1 MKDLNKK
8 AKAYALKN
16 ALAHDGKAQQGSVI
30 SSLFNE
36 GLEKSEIGKYA
47 REIKKIVDDVN
58 ALSIEEQEKEIEKL
72 KDEISERKS
81 REGLPE
87 LPNVPKDGV
96 IMRFAPAAS
105 GPMHLG
111 HAITGMPNSLYVKKY
126 GGKFYIRIE
135 DTNPEKVFADCY
147 KTFKEDSDWLFGNVA
162 EYIIQSDRMKI
173 YYDYAEKLIKKSSAY
188 VCSCSTENFKKYSDE
203 KKNCPCRNNSVKENE
218 KRWSQ
223 MLDKKGYKEGE
234 VVLRFKTSEKDGGM
248 ENNNPAMR
256 DFPLARIN
264 ETKHPRQGKKY
275 RVWPLMNLSVSV
287 DDIEYKMT
295 HIIRAKEHRD
305 NAKRQEMIYTAL
317 GVEKKFPWTFFMGR
331 YKFTDLPLSKRKI
344 VAAIESGEFSGWND
358 ERLPTISVLRKKGY
372 KPEAFAKF
380 AEHRGLTEVDKVIE
394 SKEIFRLLD
403 EFNKGSNF
411 PR

>member
-8 AKAYALKN
+8 AHAYALKN
-16 ALAHDGKAQQGSVI
+16 ALAHDGKAQQGAVI
-30 SSLFNE
+30 SALFNE
-36 GLEKSEIGKYA
+36 GLEKSEVGKYSG
-47 REIKKIVDDVN
+47 EIKKIVDEIN
-58 ALSIEEQEKEIEKL
+58 SLSFSKQEKEFEKL
-72 KDEISERKS
+72 KEDISERKS

-87 LPNVPKDGV
+87 LPDVPKKGV
-96 IMRFAPAAS
+96 VMRFAPAAS

-147 KTFKEDSDWLFGNVA
+147 KTFREDSDWLFGNVS

-173 YYDYAEKLIKKSSAY
+173 YYEYAEKIIKKNSAY
-188 VCSCSTENFKKYSDE
+188 VCTCQADEFRKYANE
-203 KKNCPCRNNSVKENE
+203 KKNCPCRRNSIKTNSE
-218 KRWSQ
+218 KWNK
-223 MLDKKGYKEGE
+223 MLDKKGFEEGGA
-234 VVLRFKTSEKDGGM
+234 VLRFKSSM
-248 ENNNPAMR
+248 NNPNPAMR
-256 DFPLARIN
+256 DFPLARIS
-264 ETKHPRQGKKY
+264 EHKHPRQGKKY
-275 RVWPLMNLSVSV
+275 RVWPLMNLSVTV

-317 GVEKKFPWTFFMGR
+317 GDEKNFPWTFFMGR

-344 VAAIESGEFSGWND
+344 VAAIEAGEFSGWDD

-403 EFNKGSNF
+403 EFNE
-411 PR
+411 